1 MNLHGIE
8 FAPFSVLHESIL
20 LVNGKIVNPYYGMA
34 LSKEQLVAG
43 MKKSSLNLD
52 EKINILNY
60 SNGKPEKRCEE
71 ISTYFQIGKTT
82 GTSIVKDGKELRKE
96 FEFFKSKKCET
107 KDTGQFSLINKR
119 LCKWSGKCFAT
130 GLYPFGHYFLKV

>member
-1 MNLHGIE
+1 
-8 FAPFSVLHESIL
+8 
-20 LVNGKIVNPYYGMA
+20 MA

-60 SNGKPEKRCEE
+60 SNGKPEKRCKE

-82 GTSIVKDGKELRKE
+82 GTSIVKDGKELHKE
-96 FEFFKSKKCET
+96 FEFFESKKCET
-107 KDTGQFSLINKR
+107 KDTRQFSLINKR
-119 LCKWSGKCFAT
+119 LCKWSGKCFAA
-130 GLYPFGHYFLKV
+130 GLYPFGYYFLKVW